1 MFYFILLIK
10 ILLLSAL
17 ICSVAFYI
25 LSTIRGINID
35 FYWFVTRFTPI
46 FAVAIVFSV
55 WNRHIQQPNAT
66 NTNKH
71 KMK

>member
-10 ILLLSAL
+10 ILLSAL

-25 LSTIRGINID
+25 LSAIRGINID

-55 WNRHIQQPNAT
+55 WNT
-66 NTNKH
+66 KSGYG
-71 KMK
+71 KDK